1 MSVIAVTARM
11 NLMTMNNQKRRPT
24 ATLTWLRM
32 RAILEFLLA
41 IGWCPNMLASRVC
54 ESKLQ

>member
-41 IGWCPNMLASRVC
+41 IGW
-54 ESKLQ
+54 